1 MWFNVVKVNFQNFL
15 IFDFSITSQLAITPP

>member
-15 IFDFSITSQLAITPP
+15 IFDFSITGQLAINPP